1 MFTKK
6 NETMNRILLLLIV
19 LLPICAISQN
29 NEKQILEIEKQLAKA
44 VMDVDTS
51 TVASLLADEYAFTVP
66 EGTNISKKQFLL
78 DMKRF
83 WHPFS
88 QIHSQQKVKVNGKT
102 AVVAGLVEFKWGD
115 KNNFDQ
121 AAERYTDTYVLQKGK
136 WRKYASHSHAEYPA
150 KEVLEREVQQTLE
163 TLWKAWETGD
173 RKLAEPIYDLDF
185 MDTDFEGTRRSR
197 TEVLDFLKSLPAN
210 QTAKITL
217 SDWRFIFLGNT
228 IVANY
233 IGEDVRNTNGKIST
247 WRFRATDTLVRKYGK
262 WKLVAGQQ
270 ILIKGK

>member
-1 MFTKK
+1 MYKVT
-6 NETMNRILLLLIV
+6 LLIA
-19 LLPICAISQN
+19 LLSTSVFSQSI
-29 NEKQILEIEKQLAKA
+29 EKQLLETEKQLAKA
-44 VMDVDTS
+44 IVDGDT
-51 TVASLLADEYAFTVP
+51 TAVASLVADEYTFTVP
-66 EGTNISKKQFLL
+66 EGSDISKKQFLL
-78 DMKRF
+78 DMKKF

-102 AVVAGLVEFKWGD
+102 AVVSGLVEFKWGD

-136 WRKYASHSHAEYPA
+136 WRKYASHAHPEYPT
-150 KEVLEREVQQTLE
+150 KETLEREVQQTLE
-163 TLWKAWETGD
+163 TLWKAWETSD
-173 RKLAEPIYDLDF
+173 RELAEPIYDMDF

-197 TEVLDFLKSLPAN
+197 AEVLDFLNPLPAN

-217 SDWRFIFLGNT
+217 SDWRFIVMNNVV
-228 IVANY
+228 VANY
-233 IGEDVRNTNGKIST
+233 VGEDIRTTNGKSSS

-270 ILIKGK
+270 ILIKGKP